1 MATESAKAK
10 KDGIMQ
16 TVYNIANSAF
26 PIRYR
31 SITKDLK
38 ESAEFVAPEVVVS
51 KVIEKM
57 FGKKAHGEG
66 WLDLT
71 FIHLFS
77 ILFIGG
83 LGQPIGPTYHPRV
96 ADDYKQQFQS
106 GAAGVPAVIVA
117 AYLLE
122 TLKGKGILHWGL
134 SLRRLLVTAV
144 SKIITRPIVTTL
156 LAQMDAT
163 NDLYTLYDESQVRFD
178 LQAQQSNLF
187 MGGEKARAKYSTAYA
202 APVKKT
208 K

>member
-77 ILFIGG
+77 IMVNHTI
-83 LGQPIGPTYHPRV
+83 
-96 ADDYKQQFQS
+96 
-106 GAAGVPAVIVA
+106 
-117 AYLLE
+117 
-122 TLKGKGILHWGL
+122 
-134 SLRRLLVTAV
+134 
-144 SKIITRPIVTTL
+144 
-156 LAQMDAT
+156 
-163 NDLYTLYDESQVRFD
+163 
-178 LQAQQSNLF
+178 
-187 MGGEKARAKYSTAYA
+187 
-202 APVKKT
+202 
-208 K
+208 